1 MVKIPFNTRIL
12 LILGLGWTF
21 VASNSGLI
29 SFALPL
35 IKSEWGLKG
44 TQTGILLNSF
54 LIGMLV
60 GAFLVGRVADVLGRR
75 PSSIFSLLILAAA
88 TALCSVSRS
97 WIDMA
102 ILRFFAGMGATG
114 YMVAASTFL
123 SEFSPRRIRGRS
135 VALLE
140 SGWAFGWLLA
150 SYLGKIIAPSLGWRP
165 VFLVGILPFLASLLI
180 FFLPESPRYLLI
192 KGKEKEA
199 EVLAKIAKVE
209 LKVGKRKRIKLTD
222 LFSGKYLK
230 RTTMLWIHWFCIVL
244 AYWGIFLWF
253 PQILY
258 ARGLSLIKTL
268 QYSFIITLAQIPGYW
283 SGAYLIEKIGRKKS
297 LSIYMALAGLGSLL
311 YWFSRTNI
319 QALLGAIVISFFN
332 LGAWGIT
339 YAYTPELYPTPIR
352 ASGSGWANSFGR
364 VGGIVGPYL
373 VGLILDLTNS
383 YAFAFIIFAAAHILS
398 AATVALLGIETMGRS
413 LEEIQK

>member
-1 MVKIPFNTRIL
+1 MKVPFGTKML
-12 LILGLGWTF
+12 LILGLGWAF

-35 IKSEWGLKG
+35 IKSEWGLGG

-60 GAFLVGRVADVLGRR
+60 GASLFGRVADLLGRR
-75 PSSIFSLLILAAA
+75 PSSIISLSILAIA
-88 TALCSVSRS
+88 TALCSASRS
-97 WIDMA
+97 WVDMTF
-102 ILRFFAGMGATG
+102 LRFIAGIGATG
-114 YMVAASTFL
+114 YMVSASTYL
-123 SEFSPRRIRGRS
+123 LEFSRVSVRGRS

-150 SYLGKIIAPSLGWRP
+150 SYLGKVIAPSLGWRP
-165 VFLVGILPFLASLLI
+165 IFLAGIIPLFASMLI
-180 FFLPESPRYLLI
+180 YVLPESPRYI
-192 KGKEKEA
+192 MIRENRGEA
-199 EVLAKIAKVE
+199 EKLAKIAGIE
-209 LKVGKRKRIKLTD
+209 LKLEEKRKVSISE
-222 LFSGKYLK
+222 LFSGEYLK

-283 SGAYLIEKIGRKKS
+283 SGAYLIEKIGRKRS
-297 LSIYMALAGLGSLL
+297 LSLYMALAGIGSLL
-311 YWFSRTNI
+311 YWFSRTNV
-319 QALLGAIVISFFN
+319 QALLGAVAISFFN

-352 ASGSGWANSFGR
+352 ASASGWANSFGR
-364 VGGIVGPYL
+364 IGGILGPYL

-383 YAFAFIIFAAAHILS
+383 YAFAFVIFAIAHLIS
-398 AATVALLGIETMGRS
+398 AIAVALLGVETMGKS
-413 LEEIQK
+413 LEEIHG